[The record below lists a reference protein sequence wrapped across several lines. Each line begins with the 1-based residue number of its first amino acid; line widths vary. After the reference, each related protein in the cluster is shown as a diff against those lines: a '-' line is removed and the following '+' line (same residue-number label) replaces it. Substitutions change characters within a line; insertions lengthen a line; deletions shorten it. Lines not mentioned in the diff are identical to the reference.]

1 VSGGGWDLEE
11 IRRRA
16 NIVDLISP
24 HVRLRKTGR
33 RLVGLCPFHQE
44 KTGSFT
50 VDPEEGLWH
59 CFGCKAGGDIFRFVE
74 MIEKVDF
81 KEAVELLARRL
92 GLPPPTQEDS
102 ARARARN
109 RLLELH
115 GRVAELFHAALKGR
129 AGTHALSYLRNRGV
143 SDGAID
149 DFQLGYAP
157 ESWDALLTKLEKDGC
172 SGKELARA
180 GLAIPRREGSG
191 FYDRFRNRLMF
202 PIRDVSGRVIA
213 FGGRALA
220 EDQQPKYLNS
230 PETPLFSKGRVL
242 YAFDRARHAMAEAG
256 RAIIVE
262 GYLDAI
268 SCHEVGFREAV
279 ATMGTALTAEHVNL
293 LRRRTDGLALA
304 FDSDSAGLAAALRG
318 RDLFARA
325 NLDVRV
331 ITMPDGMDPDNV
343 IRDQGAETFR
353 RLVDDAEPMLEW
365 EMGRMLSRAEGE
377 RGKMEALREAVAVLA
392 HVSAGVEREYYVEW
406 LARRASADSPDRLQS
421 MEAAI
426 RAELGRQSPR
436 RRGAARGSETDSLRR
451 DSAEKRAPEKPIA
464 GRLPG
469 SVLAAFIQHGDLA
482 PQHLPLLETSDFP
495 AETQKVIFDALV
507 TLVAREEPINAE
519 GVRKEV
525 GEEARDVL
533 AELAL
538 AEVPEERVDRFISQ
552 AVGRLVEARLHRRRR
567 ALNEQLIEAKT
578 DEERES
584 VRRELSEVARRWSE
598 LTSRRVMDGG

>member
-1 VSGGGWDLEE
+1 MPGGGWDLEE

-16 NIVDLISP
+16 NIVDLVSP
-24 HVRLRKTGR
+24 HVRLRKAGR

-102 ARARARN
+102 VRARARN

-115 GRVAELFHAALKGR
+115 EHVAKLFHSALKGK
-129 AGTHALSYLRNRGV
+129 AGGQARSYLRERGV
-143 SDGAID
+143 SEKAINE
-149 DFQLGYAP
+149 FQLGYAP
-157 ESWDALLTKLEKDGC
+157 DSWDALLTKLEKQGY

-180 GLAIPRREGSG
+180 GLAVPRREGGG
-191 FYDRFRNRLMF
+191 FYDRFRNRLIF

-242 YAFDRARHAMAEAG
+242 YAFDQARYPMAEAG

-268 SCHEVGFREAV
+268 SCHEAGFRETV
-279 ATMGTALTAEHVNL
+279 ATMGTALTSEHVNL
-293 LRRRTDGLALA
+293 LRRRTDALVLA

-318 RDLFARA
+318 RELFARA
-325 NLDVRV
+325 SLDVRV
-331 ITMPDGMDPDNV
+331 VTMPEGMDPDNV
-343 IRDQGAETFR
+343 IRDRGTEAFHH
-353 RLVDDAEPMLEW
+353 LVDDAEPMLEW
-365 EMGRMLSRAEGE
+365 EMGRLLSKAEDE
-377 RGKMEALREAVAVLA
+377 RGKMKALRDAVAVLA
-392 HVSAGVEREYYVEW
+392 QVSAGVEREYYIEW
-406 LARRASADSPDRLQS
+406 LARRASADAPDHLQS

-426 RAELGRQSPR
+426 RAELRSQSSRSQGVARRSETGSPR
-436 RRGAARGSETDSLRR
+436 SDEAGKE
-451 DSAEKRAPEKPIA
+451 APERPIA
-464 GRLPG
+464 GRLPR
-469 SVLAAFIQHGDLA
+469 SVLAAFVQHGDLTS
-482 PQHLPLLETSDFP
+482 QYLPMLETSDFP
-495 AETQKVIFDALV
+495 DESQKVVFGAMAALV
-507 TLVAREEPINAE
+507 DRDEPINAE
-519 GVRKEV
+519 AVRRAV
-525 GEEARDVL
+525 GEEARGLL

-538 AEVPEERVDRFISQ
+538 AEIPEERVDRFLSQ
-552 AVGRLVEARLHRRRR
+552 AVGRLVESRLRRRRR
-567 ALNEQLIEAKT
+567 ALNEQLIQAKT
-578 DEERES
+578 DEERDS
-584 VRRELSEVARRWSE
+584 VRRELADVARRWSE
-598 LTSRRVMDGG
+598 LTAQRVMDVG

>member
-16 NIVDLISP
+16 NIVDLVSP
-24 HVRLRKTGR
+24 HVRLRKAGR

-102 ARARARN
+102 ARSRARN

-115 GRVAELFHAALKGR
+115 GRVAKLFHAALKGKV
-129 AGTHALSYLRNRGV
+129 GKQALSYLRERGV
-143 SDGAID
+143 SDRAID
-149 DFQLGYAP
+149 EFQLGYAP
-157 ESWDALLTKLEKDGC
+157 DSWDALLTKLEKQGYT
-172 SGKELARA
+172 GKELARA

-220 EDQQPKYLNS
+220 ADQQPKYLNS
-230 PETPLFSKGRVL
+230 PETPLFSKGHVL
-242 YAFDRARHAMAEAG
+242 YAFDQARHGMAEAG

-268 SCHEVGFREAV
+268 SCHEAGFRETV
-279 ATMGTALTAEHVNL
+279 ATMGTALTADHVNL
-293 LRRRTDGLALA
+293 LRRRTEALVLA

-325 NLDVRV
+325 SLDVRV
-331 ITMPDGMDPDNV
+331 VTMPEGMDPDNV
-343 IRDQGAETFR
+343 IRGEGAEVFQQ
-353 RLVDDAEPMLEW
+353 LVEEAEPMLEW
-365 EMGRMLSRAEGE
+365 EMGRILSRAEGE
-377 RGKMEALREAVAVLA
+377 RAKMEALRDAVAVLA
-392 HVSAGVEREYYVEW
+392 QVSAGVEREYYIEW
-406 LARRASADSPDRLQS
+406 LARRASADSPDHLQPT
-421 MEAAI
+421 EAAI
-426 RAELGRQSPR
+426 RAELGRQSTR
-436 RRGAARGSETDSLRR
+436 RQGTARRNETDPSGT
-451 DSAEKRAPEKPIA
+451 DSTANGVPEKPVS
-464 GRLPG
+464 GRLPR
-469 SVLAAFIQHGDLA
+469 SVLAAFIQHGDLT
-482 PQHLPLLETSDFP
+482 PQYLPMLETSDFQGDSQR
-495 AETQKVIFDALV
+495 AVFDAIAA
-507 TLVAREEPINAE
+507 LVAREEPVNAE
-519 GVRKEV
+519 AVRREV
-525 GEEARDVL
+525 AEEARDLL

-538 AEVPEERVDRFISQ
+538 AEIPEERVERFLVQ
-552 AVGRLVEARLHRRRR
+552 AVGRLVEGRLQRRRR

-578 DEERES
+578 EEERAS

-598 LTSRRVMDGG
+598 LTAQRVMDGD